1 LRIDT
6 QSPVRQFIK
15 PEIILVTNQDP
26 IPIEEVEKE
35 INNIS
40 IIEDENKAELKHF
53 ADVKPVV

>member
-1 LRIDT
+1 MRIDT
-6 QSPVRQFIK
+6 QSPVRKFIK
-15 PEIILVTNQDP
+15 PEVVLVTNHDP

-35 INNIS
+35 INDIS

>member
-15 PEIILVTNQDP
+15 PEVVLFTNHDP

-35 INNIS
+35 INDIS
-40 IIEDENKAELKHF
+40 IIEDGNKAEPKPI
-53 ADVKPVV
+53 ADVKPAV